1 LFVLVYLAS
10 LTAPQ
15 CSVLTNDRSIP
26 LIESLLI
33 LRTKLF
39 GLSPMIPSFI
49 TILPMRF
56 TVSSTETPPGGV
68 PSGCGPIPEDPDAH
82 NNLGFAPTTKG
93 QYQNAIAELREATR
107 LKPNLAAGA
116 HHAWKRAVSR
126 QKVWRKSVAV
136 TSLIQGMILVRSTYQ
151 EHAKL
156 N

>member
-1 LFVLVYLAS
+1 VLSAHKRPIDSTHRIASDTSNEAIRLKSDDPEFYNNLAHA
-10 LTAPQ
+10 LYGQQRRDAAR
-15 CSVLTNDRSIP
+15 RSSEWLWANTRRP
-26 LIESLLI
+26 
-33 LRTKLF
+33 R
-39 GLSPMIPSFI
+39 
-49 TILPMRF
+49 R
-56 TVSSTETPPGGV
+56 
-68 PSGCGPIPEDPDAH
+68 AH